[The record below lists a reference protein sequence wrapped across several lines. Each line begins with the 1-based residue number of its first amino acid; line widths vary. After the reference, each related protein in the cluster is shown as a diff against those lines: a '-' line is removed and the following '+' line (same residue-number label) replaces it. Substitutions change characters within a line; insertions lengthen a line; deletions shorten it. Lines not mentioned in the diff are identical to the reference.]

1 MTANYFYCL
10 RNNQQYS
17 HSNSLIVVLSRKITE
32 IADLNR
38 ILIRMCL
45 FVTKLE
51 KILYETRSKM
61 AIFLHT
67 TCWTT
72 R

>member
-1 MTANYFYCL
+1 
-10 RNNQQYS
+10 
-17 HSNSLIVVLSRKITE
+17 V
-32 IADLNR
+32 
-38 ILIRMCL
+38 L

-67 TCWTT
+67 TCLVQKDAHFAT
-72 R
+72 RYINSYFLMIELNHFHKVAKLLNRTCEIEFLTKC